1 MSEPTISQLVAE
13 GASLKASI
21 TSQSTRLKEIERTLI
36 TYGSGTHTDGSD
48 GGAKAQ
54 VIPATV
60 SMTLPDNAADVDQ
73 LKELLGEHSAK
84 VLESSKTYKLVKGF
98 KDKITV
104 LFKKREVNK
113 ILKLCTKPK
122 AAYVK
127 WS

>member
-13 GASLKASI
+13 GASLKASL
-21 TSQSTRLKEIERTLI
+21 TAQAARLKEIERSLI

-60 SMTLPDNAADVDQ
+60 AISLPDNASEVDQ
-73 LKELLGEHSAK
+73 LKELLGEHSGK
-84 VLESSKTYKLVKGF
+84 VLESLRAYKLVKGF

>member
-36 TYGSGTHTDGSD
+36 GHGSGTHTDGSE

-60 SMTLPDNAADVDQ
+60 SITLPDNAADVDQ

-98 KDKITV
+98 RDKVQV
-104 LFKKREVNK
+104 LFKKRALNK
-113 ILKLCTKPK
+113 ILALTTKPK

>member
-98 KDKITV
+98 KDKVAV